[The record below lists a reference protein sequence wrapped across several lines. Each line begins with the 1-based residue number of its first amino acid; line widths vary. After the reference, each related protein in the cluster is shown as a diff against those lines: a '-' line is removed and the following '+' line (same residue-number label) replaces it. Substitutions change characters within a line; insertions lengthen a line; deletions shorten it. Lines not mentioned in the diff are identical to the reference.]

1 MPRGSGPT
9 TEELEFVFDCFA
21 RGLEGTVIREEMQ
34 ETEFPLRDPRTIG
47 RYRLYWDVARQVI
60 LRRELTVAD
69 PIISGAMQQ
78 HYENIN
84 NGLQLLKIYLEPL
97 AGEGPE
103 GEILPW
109 EPQPMDQIR
118 VKDFLEHVADPAL
131 NEAVNRAITEGP
143 EVERRVASR
152 IALDSLREILAMRHF
167 GGNCK
172 HCPNPLQR

>member
-34 ETEFPLRDPRTIG
+34 ETEFPLRDRRTIG
-47 RYRLYWDVARQVI
+47 RYRIYWETARRVI
-60 LRRELTVAD
+60 LRRELTMAD
-69 PIISGAMQQ
+69 PIIARAVQQ
-78 HYENIN
+78 HYEDIN
-84 NGLQLLKIYLEPL
+84 NGLQLSKIYLELL

-103 GEILPW
+103 GKILPW

-118 VKDFLEHVADPAL
+118 AEDFLEHVADPAL
-131 NEAVNRAITEGP
+131 NEAVNRAIAEGP

-172 HCPNPLQR
+172 HCPNPLQQ